1 MSAKL
6 KACPFC
12 GAHLKK
18 CVFDKKM
25 FYEHP
30 DVNGCALSQMLFTE
44 KQWNTRPVEEAL
56 EARIAELEAETVQLK
71 VAQRWVDVKKQMPK
85 VPIVLVAR
93 KDGSVGLDSTYSDGG
108 RDYWYNSGIDN
119 VTHWMPLPEPPEE
132 DEPI

>member
-56 EARIAELEAETVQLK
+56 EAENARLKNRINLYRNCLHRAQKLYYEKHPDANGILDGAENIEWLIEQIKMLERTKLK
-71 VAQRWVDVKKQMPK
+71 MR
-85 VPIVLVAR
+85 
-93 KDGSVGLDSTYSDGG
+93 
-108 RDYWYNSGIDN
+108 
-119 VTHWMPLPEPPEE
+119 
-132 DEPI
+132 